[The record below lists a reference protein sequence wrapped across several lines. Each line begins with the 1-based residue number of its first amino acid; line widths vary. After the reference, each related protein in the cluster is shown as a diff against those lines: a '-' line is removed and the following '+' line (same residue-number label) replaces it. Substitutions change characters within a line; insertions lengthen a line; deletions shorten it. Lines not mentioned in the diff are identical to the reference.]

1 MEDKQS
7 YLRWLEE
14 MWNVQKF
21 DIHGSTEREEER
33 TDEVLEVFRGL
44 ISLSRRRVEPPDL
57 Q

>member
-1 MEDKQS
+1 MDDKQR

-21 DIHGSTEREEER
+21 DIYGSTEREEER
-33 TDEVLEVFRGL
+33 TEEILEVFRDL
-44 ISLSRRRVEPPDL
+44 VRLSRRRVELPDF